1 MRHLKAGRNLGRA
14 PSHRSAMVRNMV
26 TSLFKHEQLETT
38 DARAKEL
45 RQVAERMITLAKRGD
60 LHARRQAL
68 ATIREKAVVHKL
80 FDELKDRFMDRQGG
94 YVRIVKKEN
103 RKGDGALISIIQL
116 LLQGRGEEKRQE
128 KRQNRRRFRRHGCC
142 EEERRKA
149 QRKKPFR
156 EKTGK
161 GEARSVR
168 QRKRHESMVS
178 AEIQSCQRTSLWRMS
193 PKEVFLPGHSPSP
206 FRLRR
211 QGASW
216 REG

>member
-1 MRHLKAGRNLGRA
+1 
-14 PSHRSAMVRNMV
+14 MVRNMV

-45 RQVAERMITLAKRGD
+45 RQVAEKMITLAKRGD

-116 LLQGRGEEKRQE
+116 LLQEEGKKKGKKKGKTGTADKAGAKKKKEAKPKE
-128 KRQNRRRFRRHGCC
+128 K
-142 EEERRKA
+142 
-149 QRKKPFR
+149 KKPAK
-156 EKTGK
+156 KTDAK
-161 GEARSVR
+161 KPESAQKEA
-168 QRKRHESMVS
+168 
-178 AEIQSCQRTSLWRMS
+178 A
-193 PKEVFLPGHSPSP
+193 
-206 FRLRR
+206 
-211 QGASW
+211 
-216 REG
+216 

>member
-1 MRHLKAGRNLGRA
+1 
-14 PSHRSAMVRNMV
+14 MV

-116 LLQGRGEEKRQE
+116 LLKEEGKKKGKKKGKTAAGSTETAAAKKKKEAKPKE
-128 KRQNRRRFRRHGCC
+128 KSRS
-142 EEERRKA
+142 A
-149 QRKKPFR
+149 KKPQAV
-156 EKTGK
+156 KP
-161 GEARSVR
+161 
-168 QRKRHESMVS
+168 ES
-178 AEIQSCQRTSLWRMS
+178 AT
-193 PKEVFLPGHSPSP
+193 K
-206 FRLRR
+206 
-211 QGASW
+211 AAA
-216 REG
+216 

>member
-1 MRHLKAGRNLGRA
+1 
-14 PSHRSAMVRNMV
+14 MV
-26 TSLFKHEQLETT
+26 TSLLKHEQLETT

-116 LLQGRGEEKRQE
+116 LLHQDGKKKEKKKGKTAE
-128 KRQNRRRFRRHGCC
+128 GSS
-142 EEERRKA
+142 RKA
-149 QRKKPFR
+149 DAKKKKETKSKQKDRSAKKP
-156 EKTGK
+156 
-161 GEARSVR
+161 EAV
-168 QRKRHESMVS
+168 KAES
-178 AEIQSCQRTSLWRMS
+178 AA
-193 PKEVFLPGHSPSP
+193 KE
-206 FRLRR
+206 
-211 QGASW
+211 AA
-216 REG
+216 

>member
-45 RQVAERMITLAKRGD
+45 RQVAEKMITLAKRGD

-94 YVRIVKKEN
+94 YVRVVKKEN

-116 LLQGRGEEKRQE
+116 LLQEEEKKKGKKKGKTGTADKAGAKKKKEAKPKE
-128 KRQNRRRFRRHGCC
+128 K
-142 EEERRKA
+142 
-149 QRKKPFR
+149 KKPPK
-156 EKTGK
+156 KTDAK
-161 GEARSVR
+161 KPESAQKEA
-168 QRKRHESMVS
+168 
-178 AEIQSCQRTSLWRMS
+178 A
-193 PKEVFLPGHSPSP
+193 
-206 FRLRR
+206 
-211 QGASW
+211 
-216 REG
+216 

>member
-1 MRHLKAGRNLGRA
+1 MRHLKAGRNLGRS

-116 LLQGRGEEKRQE
+116 LLQEE
-128 KRQNRRRFRRHGCC
+128 G
-142 EEERRKA
+142 
-149 QRKKPFR
+149 KK
-156 EKTGK
+156 KGK
-161 GEARSVR
+161 KKGKSASG
-168 QRKRHESMVS
+168 S
-178 AEIQSCQRTSLWRMS
+178 AETAAAKKK
-193 PKEVFLPGHSPSP
+193 KEAKSKDKDRSAEKPEAAKPESAAK
-206 FRLRR
+206 
-211 QGASW
+211 GAA
-216 REG
+216 

>member
-1 MRHLKAGRNLGRA
+1 
-14 PSHRSAMVRNMV
+14 MVRNMV

-45 RQVAERMITLAKRGD
+45 RQVADRMITLAKRGD

-116 LLQGRGEEKRQE
+116 LLKEE
-128 KRQNRRRFRRHGCC
+128 G
-142 EEERRKA
+142 
-149 QRKKPFR
+149 KKKGKKKG
-156 EKTGK
+156 KTAAGASDTSAAK
-161 GEARSVR
+161 KKKEA
-168 QRKRHESMVS
+168 K
-178 AEIQSCQRTSLWRMS
+178 
-193 PKEVFLPGHSPSP
+193 PKEKSPSEKKTQAAKP
-206 FRLRR
+206 E
-211 QGASW
+211 GA
-216 REG
+216 EKETA